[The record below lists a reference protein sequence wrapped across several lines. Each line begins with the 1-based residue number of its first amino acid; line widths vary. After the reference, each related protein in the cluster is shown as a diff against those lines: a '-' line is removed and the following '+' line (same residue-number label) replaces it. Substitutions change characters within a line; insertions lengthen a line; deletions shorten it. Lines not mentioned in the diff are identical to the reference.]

1 LQIADCKLLISGSRL
16 GPYEIL
22 GPLGAGGM
30 GEVYRARDTNLSRD
44 IAIKVLPDLFASDP
58 DRLARFEREART
70 LAALNHSNIA
80 QIFGLETSGSV
91 RALAMELVEGP
102 TLAERLVEVSRLKS
116 QGSGLP
122 LDEALPIAR
131 QMALALE
138 AAHDHGIVH
147 RDLKPANIKVRP
159 DGTVKV
165 LDFGLATFAA
175 GPAGGAGSAA
185 GAELTNSP
193 TMMAS
198 MPGMILGTAG
208 YMSPEQ
214 ARGKAVDKRA
224 DIWAFGCVLFEM
236 LSGRRAFGGET
247 VSDVVAAVLKT
258 EPEWSMLPA
267 ATPVAIWRL
276 LGRCL
281 AKDPRERLHDI
292 ADARLELDE
301 AQSGPPASADAAP
314 PRRRERLAW
323 IAALALVS
331 LSAVVLAFLLVNR
344 QALSAPEM
352 RLEIVTPP
360 TTDPASLALSPD
372 GQQIAFVATVA
383 GRPQLWLRSLNSVTA
398 RALAGTEGA
407 EFPFWAPHGRS
418 LGFFADDGK
427 LKRIDVDGGAVR
439 VLANANLPR
448 GGTWNRDDTILFVPS
463 TGSILRIAATGGEP
477 AVVTRLGP
485 QQSNHVFPQ
494 FLPDGDHFVY
504 YVSGSPDVRGVYVA
518 ALSTAEGRRL
528 VDADA
533 IAAGF
538 SSGYLLFAR
547 GTTVFAQQF
556 DLARLQLTGN
566 PFPVAD
572 SIVMR
577 TTAGSQV
584 AALSASAGRI
594 VYRTGSAASERQFVW
609 FDRSGREVGKV
620 GDPMSGNPLSPS
632 LSTDQRRL
640 ALHRNVGGNT
650 DIWLLETGRGGLSR
664 FTSNAANEIHP
675 LWSPDGSRILFSS
688 NRTGAYA
695 LYEKSTIGPGGEN
708 VILPETAQ
716 ATDWSRDGRF
726 VLLQRRDP
734 KTSTDI
740 WALPVG
746 TNREPFPVVR
756 TDFDERFGQF
766 SPDGKW
772 IAYESIES
780 GRWEIYVQPFPGPG
794 ARVPIS
800 VNGGAQVR
808 WRADGRELFFIALD
822 DRLMAVRIALPSN
835 GGSAEAGAP
844 VPLFATRVGG
854 ALQSFSR
861 QQYFVS
867 PDGQRFLM
875 NTILQGGPAS
885 PITVIVNWTP
895 HRAGA

>member
-1 LQIADCKLLISGSRL
+1 MALPTGSRF

-30 GEVYRARDTNLSRD
+30 GEVYKARDTNLGRD
-44 IAIKVLPDLFASDP
+44 VAIKVLPDAFAGDP

-80 QIFGLETSGSV
+80 QIFGLEASGSV
-91 RALAMELVEGP
+91 RALAMEFVEGED
-102 TLAERLVEVSRLKS
+102 LAMRLAR
-116 QGSGLP
+116 GAMP

-131 QMALALE
+131 QIAQALE

-165 LDFGLATFAA
+165 LDFGLAKALEA
-175 GPAGGAGSAA
+175 EGDSAA
-185 GAELTNSP
+185 LSNSP

-198 MPGMILGTAG
+198 MPGMILGTAA

-214 ARGKAVDKRA
+214 ARGKVVDKRA

-236 LSGRRAFGGET
+236 LTGKPAFAGDT

-258 EPEWSMLPA
+258 EPAWTALPA
-267 ATPVAIWRL
+267 ATPAAIRRL

-281 AKDPRERLHDI
+281 TKDPRERLHDI
-292 ADARLELDE
+292 ADARLEIDE
-301 AQSGPPASADAAP
+301 AQSGPPSSAAAAT

-323 IAALALVS
+323 IAALTLVS
-331 LSAVVLAFLLVNR
+331 LGAVVLALILVAR
-344 QALSAPEM
+344 RAPSAPEM
-352 RLEIVTPP
+352 RLEITTPP
-360 TTDPASLALSPD
+360 TTDPGAFALSPD
-372 GQQIAFVATVA
+372 GQQLAFVATVS
-383 GRPQLWLRSLNSVTA
+383 GRPRLWLRALNSVSA
-398 RALAGTEGA
+398 RPLAGTEGA
-407 EFPFWAPHGRS
+407 AFPFWAPHGRS

-427 LKRIDVDGGAVR
+427 LKRIDIDGGAVR
-439 VLANANLPR
+439 VLANANLPW
-448 GGTWNRDDTILFVPS
+448 GGTWNSDDTILFTPY
-463 TGSILRIAATGGEP
+463 TGSILRIPATGGAP
-477 AVVTRLGP
+477 TVVTRLGA
-485 QQSNHVFPQ
+485 QQSNHSYPQ

-518 ALSTAEGRRL
+518 ALGKPEGRRL

-533 IAAGF
+533 IAACIA
-538 SSGYLLFAR
+538 SGHLLFVR
-547 GTTVFAQQF
+547 GTTLFAQQF

-566 PFPVAD
+566 PFAVAE
-572 SIVMR
+572 SIVTG
-577 TTAGSQV
+577 TTAGSRV
-584 AALSASAGRI
+584 VALSASASGRI

-609 FDRSGREVGKV
+609 FDRSGREVGHV
-620 GDPMSGNPLSPS
+620 GDPDGGNPLSPS

-640 ALHRNVGGNT
+640 AFHRNVGGNA
-650 DIWLLETGRGGLSR
+650 DIWLLDTGRGVLSR
-664 FTSNAANEIHP
+664 FTSNAANDIHP
-675 LWSPDGSRILFSS
+675 MWSPDGSRILFMS
-688 NRTGAYA
+688 NRSGAYG
-695 LYEKSTIGPGGEN
+695 LYEKSTIGAGDEKLVLSTQNQP
-708 VILPETAQ
+708 
-716 ATDWSRDGRF
+716 TDWSRDGRF
-726 VLLQRRDP
+726 VLVQRRDP
-734 KTSTDI
+734 KTSNDI
-740 WALPVG
+740 WALPMG
-746 TNREPFPVVR
+746 TNREPFPVVQ
-756 TDFDERFGQF
+756 TDFEERSGQF

-772 IAYESIES
+772 IAYESTES

-794 ARVPIS
+794 ARVQIS

-808 WRADGRELFFIALD
+808 WRADGKELFFMALD
-822 DRLMAVRIALPSN
+822 DRLMAVPIALPST
-835 GGSAEAGAP
+835 GGSAEAGAA
-844 VPLFATRVGG
+844 VPLFATHVGG
-854 ALQSFSR
+854 AVQSFSR

-895 HRAGA
+895 VQH